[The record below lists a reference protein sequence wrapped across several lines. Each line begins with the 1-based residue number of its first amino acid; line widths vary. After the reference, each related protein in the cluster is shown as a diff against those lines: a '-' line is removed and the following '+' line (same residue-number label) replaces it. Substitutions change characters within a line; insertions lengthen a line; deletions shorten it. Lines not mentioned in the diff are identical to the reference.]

1 MTCKNCGSPL
11 VEGQKFCNACGTPC
25 DVVQAPATP
34 VAPAAPVAPAPVAPV
49 APAAPV
55 TPEVTPVAPVA
66 PTPAVETPVA
76 PVAPVAPV
84 EVAAPVAPAMPEA
97 PVAPAAPAPV
107 DPIVT
112 VVPTPAVPVAPT
124 QAAPVAQEVPSVAPV
139 AQPEK
144 KKSNILFILIVL
156 LLVAVLVFL
165 GKFILDNVNKGGSG
179 NSGVKT
185 TEKATT
191 TTTTPTTTTTTQSQ
205 IATGKYETLY
215 GYKFLVP
222 AGFDSQV
229 ANDYV
234 MFKSDLKKQ
243 LLVSTLYAETVA
255 EFKASFLTFK
265 ANTEAA
271 GATNVV
277 MSENIYNNKPYVMVE
292 YSVDGIKY
300 NEYYIEVEP
309 GVLYCGAVV
318 LINGYDDGSNKALAL
333 GVFDNIVVPTASFA
347 GTTLPETPN
356 ALKPS
361 VNFE

>member
-34 VAPAAPVAPAPVAPV
+34 VAPAAPVAPAPVAPL

-55 TPEVTPVAPVA
+55 TPEVTPVAPA
-66 PTPAVETPVA
+66 
-76 PVAPVAPV
+76 APV
-84 EVAAPVAPAMPEA
+84 EPAAPVAPAMPEA
-97 PVAPAAPAPV
+97 PVAPVAPAPV

-112 VVPTPAVPVAPT
+112 VVPTPTAPVAPT
-124 QAAPVAQEVPSVAPV
+124 PVAPVAQEVPSVAPV

-185 TEKATT
+185 TEKVTT
-191 TTTTPTTTTTTQSQ
+191 TTTTTTTTQSQ

-222 AGFDSQV
+222 TGFDSQV

-243 LLVSTLYAETVA
+243 LLVSTLYSETVA

-277 MSENIYNNKPYVMVE
+277 MSENTYNNKTYVMVE